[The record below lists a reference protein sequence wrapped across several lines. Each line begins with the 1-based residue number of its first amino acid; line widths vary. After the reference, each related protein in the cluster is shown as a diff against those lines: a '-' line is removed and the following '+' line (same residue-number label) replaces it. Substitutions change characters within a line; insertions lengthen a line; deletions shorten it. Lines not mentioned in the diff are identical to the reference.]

1 MNRARLAS
9 LLTLLWSAIQGW
21 SLLLLGFY
29 PAYHIVAW
37 GLCVVFLAV
46 AVGLWLAKPW
56 ARVSYL
62 VLGGGFVIFYVVA
75 WYLTGFPCAEGSSGC
90 NVPLVL
96 SQPMLT
102 IATLAILLKPLASNP
117 TIERDA
123 PQADAQPPPRTQNTL

>member
-1 MNRARLAS
+1 MSRVRLAS
-9 LLTLLWSAIQGW
+9 VLTVVWCAIQVW
-21 SLLLLGFY
+21 SLLLLRFY
-29 PAYHIVAW
+29 PTHHVAAW
-37 GLCVVFLAV
+37 ALCVIFLAV

-102 IATLAILLKPLASNP
+102 IATLAILLRPLASNP

-123 PQADAQPPPRTQNTL
+123 PQAARPSS

>member
-1 MNRARLAS
+1 MSRVRLAS
-9 LLTLLWSAIQGW
+9 VLTVVWCAIQAW
-21 SLLLLGFY
+21 SLLLLHFY
-29 PAYHIVAW
+29 PKGHVVAW
-37 GLCVVFLAV
+37 ALCIIFLAV

-56 ARVSYL
+56 ARMSYL

-102 IATLAILLKPLASNP
+102 IATLAILLRPLASNP

-123 PQADAQPPPRTQNTL
+123 PQAARPSS